1 MTPRCYRDRVR
12 LTLYTKPGCHLCEDA
27 KDKIARL
34 AARGFDLSVEERDI
48 SADRALFDRFRYAI
62 PVVELPD
69 GRTLEAPISE
79 YKLEQLLTS
88 GSSPTAV

>member
-1 MTPRCYRDRVR
+1 VR
-12 LTLYTKPGCHLCEDA
+12 LTLYSKPGCHLCEDA

-48 SADRALFDRFRYAI
+48 SADPALFERFRYTI

-79 YKLEQLLTS
+79 YKLEQLLTA
-88 GSSPTAV
+88 GSSPTAARETR

>member
-1 MTPRCYRDRVR
+1 VR
-12 LTLYTKPGCHLCEDA
+12 LTLYSKPGCHLCEDA

-34 AARGFDLSVEERDI
+34 TARGYDLSVEERDI
-48 SADRALFDRFRYAI
+48 SRDPVLFDRYRYVI

-79 YKLEQLLTS
+79 FKLAQLLES
-88 GSSPTAV
+88 

>member
-1 MTPRCYRDRVR
+1 VR
-12 LTLYTKPGCHLCEDA
+12 LTLYSKPGCHLCDEA
-27 KDKIARL
+27 MAKIARL
-34 AARGFDLSVEERDI
+34 AARGYDLTVDERDI
-48 SADRALFDRFRYAI
+48 TANPTLFNRYRYAI

-88 GSSPTAV
+88 PLLSR